1 LPEVEFIKSDDIKS
15 IEDKLMESPIIGS
28 EDIIKKIKCLD
39 GSQWDINENRCI
51 SCDKYGLVWDPE
63 YKACKIMLKED
74 IKKIIRSEDD
84 DDYIK
89 MKIVIDNKDKIL
101 GYLE

>member
-1 LPEVEFIKSDDIKS
+1 MPEVEFVKSQDIKS
-15 IEDKLMESPIIGS
+15 MEETLLESPIIES
-28 EDIIKKIKCLD
+28 DAVIKQIKCLD
-39 GSQWDINENRCI
+39 GSQWNINENRCI

-74 IKKIIRSEDD
+74 IKKELEDE
-84 DDYIK
+84 DYTAIK
-89 MKIVIDNKDKIL
+89 MKIMLDNKDEIL